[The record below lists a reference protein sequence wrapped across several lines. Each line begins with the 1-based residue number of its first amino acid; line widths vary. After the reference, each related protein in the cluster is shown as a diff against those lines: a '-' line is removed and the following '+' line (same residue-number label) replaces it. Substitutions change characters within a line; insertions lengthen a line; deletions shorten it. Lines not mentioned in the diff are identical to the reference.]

1 MMQEVKKEDV
11 FVSSSDDIDTI
22 RKKIAYYDKT
32 IPEYIRVYEIYGQ
45 LDEQLDERIKYKNIE
60 TMASHEKYQ
69 GFSTYIDF
77 YNDTIGWKLKPIDN
91 LIVWI
96 LGQESSL
103 SDDDKF
109 VLIVLIQD
117 EKNTTLY
124 NAFRDVQ
131 QEIPALF
138 TKKKRKELV
147 EESNVKKKTFLNKYK
162 KEFEVLRI
170 ISKLEEVNATE
181 FILDRSN
188 FKISIENKYGYSIL
202 DIFNMI
208 DTSEIIPYVVVNDD
222 DTYYKINKNIK
233 PPKEWLETDK
243 NKDNGIM
250 LKILGTEKFT
260 SDKIGTQYVDAMIM
274 IDENNIVITMQT
286 ITLKGITQKET
297 INRLNKSI
305 KINIDNYNLTN
316 VSIAGT
322 FYIPLQNIDMDIFS
336 DMAMNDKIIS
346 QYIDIDE
353 HVKIQKKKTQTYIY
367 FYESNNVIATANITN
382 QVVEPRDSILRTL
395 SDKDREY
402 FPVGSSYLRIR
413 ITKTQDNDSLKI
425 FYNIFRKLISR
436 YNEQSED
443 VAKFYKKYGIEL
455 LRESQKSSG
464 KKIKKWLKDV
474 DHDIFGPDSKYTRQ
488 CEKKREPRIVND
500 EEAELLKS
508 KGIDVMKYPR
518 DGAVGIQRNYVCD
531 QKDDKGNVVYKYPG
545 VTDNNKGTAEHI
557 KKYPM
562 LPCCFINPQR
572 NNSKWN
578 AYFGEKEQEGGKQ
591 RTVASR
597 VIQGTKILQIGQ
609 VGELPVD
616 IKTLLETYANDSV
629 YRKGIVSITK
639 NNFLETVMS
648 VMDIE
653 YQELKS
659 VGTDELE
666 LKAYCIAK
674 RIEFGK
680 ENLELIAQENYEYTI
695 EEIKENI
702 ENLETYFDP
711 RRYYKLLENY
721 YKCNIMIF
729 SHDDVDGTLS
739 LPNHTMN
746 YNVWDFKY
754 PETIMI
760 YEHMG
765 SEESDPVEYPQC
777 EIIMVNIENEMIKIM
792 KDTELY
798 NQLNKLFNE
807 MNKSYYL
814 SIENKP
820 HHITAWIAPYIGI
833 NQKYI
838 KKSEQKSVEIESQY
852 IDNSGKTR
860 ILNILY
866 NDEKIS
872 VMVSPIP
879 NLSVRY
885 KNIDESQNTGTI
897 KNILEFIRYIGA
909 AISHKVCVKQ
919 EDDYICKEIHASD
932 GYSQYIFPL
941 NTNVNDNDIVN
952 KICKA
957 TNIPNVMQEFNNTT
971 EKSKIQEFNRLR
983 NIALW
988 IEQYNYWLFS
998 RYCKKQKIPIETID
1012 ESNGN
1017 IFDDYVRNNF
1027 EIIEKHDYVVPDQVF
1042 STNSTMLRS
1051 EKLIISSLNDKN
1063 NNDLIRRLVYLLKM
1077 QIQTQPSYINGQK
1090 NYNSVNFFHEN
1101 KIMKQRYKNI
1111 DDFNKVPNEIIFN
1124 SVNMIYKWINQQSQQ
1139 LIISY
1144 ELIPNHKTPYL
1155 LQNKSITGNNIV
1167 LCNCTDTLIKA
1178 YNIGKIWLTDHYNAV
1193 NIDEITNLDNVG
1205 NFNLILPYKDGLKIH
1220 QIVINESEKYN
1231 SNINIVGYLINGIPQ
1246 YTTILQL

>member
-22 RKKIAYYDKT
+22 RKKIAYYEKT
-32 IPEYIRVYEIYGQ
+32 IPEYIRVDEIYGQ
-45 LDEQLDERIKYKNIE
+45 LDEQLDERIKYQNIE
-60 TMASHEKYQ
+60 KMASHEKYQ
-69 GFSTYIDF
+69 GVFPYIDF

-91 LIVWI
+91 LMVWI
-96 LGQESSL
+96 LGQKSSL
-103 SDDDKF
+103 SDDEKY
-109 VLIVLIQD
+109 VLISLIQMD
-117 EKNTTLY
+117 TTLN
-124 NAFRDVQ
+124 NAFAGVQ
-131 QEIPALF
+131 QEIPNLF
-138 TKKKRKELV
+138 MKKRKQFV

-162 KEFEVLRI
+162 KEIEVIRI
-170 ISKLEEVNATE
+170 ISKLNKVNATE

-188 FKISIENKYGYSIL
+188 FKISIENKYRYSIL

-208 DTSEIIPYVVVNDD
+208 DTSEIIPYVVVNDE
-222 DTYYKINKNIK
+222 DTYYKINKHIK
-233 PPKEWLETDK
+233 PPKEWIEVEK
-243 NKDNGIM
+243 YKENGIM

-260 SDKIGTQYVDAMIM
+260 SDKIGSQYVDVMIM
-274 IDENNIVITMQT
+274 IDENSIVITMQT
-286 ITLKGITQKET
+286 ITLKGITQEET
-297 INRLNKSI
+297 VNRLQKSI
-305 KINIDNYNLTN
+305 KLNISDYILTN

-346 QYIDIDE
+346 RYIDIDE
-353 HVKIQKKKTQTYIY
+353 HVKLQKKKTQTYIY

-382 QVVEPRDSILRTL
+382 QIVEPRDSILRTL
-395 SDKDREY
+395 SEKDREY

-413 ITKTQDNDSLKI
+413 ITKTQDNDSLNI

-436 YNEQSED
+436 YNQESEN

-455 LRESQKSSG
+455 LRESEKPSG
-464 KKIKKWLKDV
+464 KKIKKWLKDI
-474 DHDIFGPDSKYTRQ
+474 DHDIFGPESKYTRQ

-518 DGAVGIQRNYVCD
+518 DGAIGIQRNYVCD

-545 VTDNNKGTAEHI
+545 VTENNKGTADHI

-578 AYFGEKEQEGGKQ
+578 AYFESKEQEETKH

-597 VIQGTKILQIGQ
+597 IIQGSKILQVGQ
-609 VGELPVD
+609 VGELPID

-629 YRKGIVSITK
+629 YRKGVVSITK

-648 VMDIE
+648 VMDTE

-659 VGTDELE
+659 VGTDDLE

-680 ENLELIAQENYEYTI
+680 AALELIAQENYEYTI

-702 ENLETYFDP
+702 ENQDTYFDP

-729 SHDDVDGTLS
+729 SHDDIDGTLS

-754 PETIMI
+754 PVTIMI

-777 EIIMVNIENEMIKIM
+777 EIIIVNIENEMIKIM

-798 NQLNKLFNE
+798 NQLNILFNE
-807 MNKSYYL
+807 INKSYYL

-820 HHITAWIAPYIGI
+820 HHISEWISPYVGI
-833 NQKYI
+833 DDKFIKISKY
-838 KKSEQKSVEIESQY
+838 QNVEIESQY
-852 IDNSGKTR
+852 IDNNGKTR
-860 ILNILY
+860 ILNIVY
-866 NDEKIS
+866 NNDKIS
-872 VMVSPIP
+872 VMVSPMP

-897 KNILEFIRYIGA
+897 NNILEFIRHIGA

-919 EDDYICKEIHASD
+919 DSDYLCKEIHASD
-932 GYSQYIFPL
+932 GYNQYIFPV
-941 NTNVNDNDIVN
+941 NTSINDNDIVN

-971 EKSKIQEFNRLR
+971 EESKLQQFNNLR
-983 NIALW
+983 NIAVW

-998 RYCKKQKIPIETID
+998 RYCKQQNIPIETID
-1012 ESNGN
+1012 ESYGN
-1017 IFDDYVRNNF
+1017 IFDDYVTSNI
-1027 EIIEKHDYVVPDQVF
+1027 EIVEKHDYIVPDQLF
-1042 STNSTMLRS
+1042 STNSTMLTS
-1051 EKLIISSLNDKN
+1051 GKLIISSKNTKN
-1063 NNDLIRRLVYLLKM
+1063 NNDLVRRLVYLLKM
-1077 QIQTQPSYINGQK
+1077 QIQTQPSYIGGQK
-1090 NYNSVNFFHEN
+1090 NYNSVKFFHEN

-1111 DDFNKVPNEIIFN
+1111 EDFDKVPNEIIFK
-1124 SVNMIYKWINQQSQQ
+1124 SANMIYKWLNQQSQE

-1144 ELIPNHKTPYL
+1144 ELLPDHKMPYL
-1155 LQNKSITGNNIV
+1155 LQNQSITGNNIM

-1178 YNIGKIWLTDHYNAV
+1178 YNIGKIWLTDQYNAV
-1193 NIDEITNLDNVG
+1193 DIDQMTSLDNIG
-1205 NFNLILPYKDGLKIH
+1205 DFNLILPYKSGIKIH
-1220 QIVINESEKYN
+1220 KIITNEPDKYK

-1246 YTTILQL
+1246 YTTLLQL

>member
-22 RKKIAYYDKT
+22 RKKIAYYERT
-32 IPEYIRVYEIYGQ
+32 IPEYIRVDETY
-45 LDEQLDERIKYKNIE
+45 EQLNEQLGERIKYQNIE

-69 GFSTYIDF
+69 GVFTYINF
-77 YNDTIGWKLKPIDN
+77 YNETIGWKLKPIDN

-103 SDDDKF
+103 SDNDKF
-109 VLIVLIQD
+109 VLTSIIYTD
-117 EKNTTLY
+117 DTTTLY
-124 NAFRDVQ
+124 NAFADVE
-131 QEIPALF
+131 QEIPDLLM
-138 TKKKRKELV
+138 KKKRNQLVNESKE
-147 EESNVKKKTFLNKYK
+147 KKKTFLNKYK
-162 KEFEVLRI
+162 KDIEVLRI
-170 ISKLEEVNATE
+170 ISKLKEVNATE

-188 FKISIENKYGYSIL
+188 FKISIENKYGYGIL

-208 DTSEIIPYVVVNDD
+208 DTSEIIPYVVVVNDD

-233 PPKEWLETDK
+233 PEKEWLETEK
-243 NKDNGIM
+243 NKENSIM
-250 LKILGTEKFT
+250 LKILGTEKFIY
-260 SDKIGTQYVDAMIM
+260 DKIGTQYVDAMIM

-286 ITLKGITQKET
+286 ITLKGITQEET

-305 KINIDNYNLTN
+305 KLNIGDYNLTN

-346 QYIDIDE
+346 RYIDIDE
-353 HVKIQKKKTQTYIY
+353 HVKLQKKKTQTYIY

-382 QVVEPRDSILRTL
+382 QIVEPRDIILRTV
-395 SDKDREY
+395 SEVNRKY
-402 FPVGSSYLRIR
+402 FQIGSSYLRIR

-436 YNEQSED
+436 YNEESED
-443 VAKFYKKYGIEL
+443 VFKFYKKYGIEL
-455 LRESQKSSG
+455 LRETQKSSG
-464 KKIKKWLKDV
+464 KKMKDWLKGV
-474 DHDIFGPDSKYTRQ
+474 DDDIFGSDSKYTRQ

-500 EEAELLKS
+500 EEAKLLKS

-518 DGAVGIQRNYVCD
+518 DGGIGIQRNYVCD
-531 QKDDKGNVVYKYPG
+531 RKDDKGNVVYKYPG
-545 VTDNNKGTAEHI
+545 VTENNKGTPELI

-562 LPCCFINPQR
+562 LPCCFIKPQR
-572 NNSKWN
+572 DTDKKWK
-578 AYFGEKEQEGGKQ
+578 AYFGSKEQEGGKQ

-616 IKTLLETYANDSV
+616 IKTLLETYADDSV
-629 YRKGIVSITK
+629 YRKGVVSITK

-653 YQELKS
+653 YQQLKS
-659 VGTDELE
+659 LGTDDIE

-680 ENLELIAQENYEYTI
+680 EKLELIAQENYEYTI

-702 ENLETYFDP
+702 ENQETYFDP
-711 RRYYKLLENY
+711 RRYYKLVENY

-729 SHDDVDGTLS
+729 SHDVVDGTLS

-798 NQLNKLFNE
+798 NQLNNLFNE
-807 MNKSYYL
+807 INKSYYL

-820 HHITAWIAPYIGI
+820 HHISKWIAPYVGI
-833 NQKYI
+833 EKFI
-838 KKSEQKSVEIESQY
+838 KTTNVEIDSQY

-866 NDEKIS
+866 NNEKIS

-879 NLSVRY
+879 NLSVKY

-897 KNILEFIRYIGA
+897 KNILGFIRYIGA

-919 EDDYICKEIHASD
+919 EDEYICKEIHASD
-932 GYSQYIFPL
+932 GYSQYIFPV
-941 NTNVNDNDIVN
+941 NTNVNDNEIVN

-971 EKSKIQEFNRLR
+971 QESKINKFNNLR
-983 NIALW
+983 NIAIW

-998 RYCKKQKIPIETID
+998 KYCKKNNIPIETID

-1017 IFDDYVRNNF
+1017 IFGDYVNDNF
-1027 EIIEKHDYVVPDQVF
+1027 EIVEKYDYIVPDQVF
-1042 STNSTMLRS
+1042 SINSTMLKS
-1051 EKLIISSLNDKN
+1051 GKLIISSINSKN

-1077 QIQTQPSYINGQK
+1077 QIQTQPSYISGQK
-1090 NYNSVNFFHEN
+1090 NYNSVEFFHEN

-1111 DDFNKVPNEIIFN
+1111 DDFNKVPNEIIFK
-1124 SVNMIYKWINQQSQQ
+1124 SVTMINKWINQQLQK

-1178 YNIGKIWLTDHYNAV
+1178 YNIGKIWITDHYNAID
-1193 NIDEITNLDNVG
+1193 IDEMSNLDNVG
-1205 NFNLILPYKDGLKIH
+1205 NFNLILPYKDGVKIH
-1220 QIVINESEKYN
+1220 KIVINESDKYN
-1231 SNINIVGYLINGIPQ
+1231 SNINIVGYLENGIPQ